1 MILPVK
7 NEFIGQHLLDEFESS
22 PIDHIF
28 TEFTYTPN
36 FNSDELLLDFQLSR
50 TSTFSDFSNH
60 SADYHLNGDITEQFA
75 GGREDRRYRGVRQRP
90 WGKFAAEIRDPN
102 RRGSRVWLGTFDTAI
117 EVAEAYDK
125 AAFAM
130 RGSKAILNFPL
141 EVASLKKRDN
151 GGQKRNIEHEVEM
164 ERNRIMEETTTDG
177 AVTPSSTWISFY
189 NYTRLSPPT
198 KFKPKFPRNNKK
210 RPFGNSLHSLIRL
223 EE

>member
-1 MILPVK
+1 MATPDEVAAL
-7 NEFIGQHLLDEFESS
+7 EFIRQHLLDEFESS

-28 TEFTYTPN
+28 TDFTYTPN
-36 FNSDELLLDFQLSR
+36 FNSDELCSLSSSHGDSSCSS

-60 SADYHLNGDITEQFA
+60 SADYHLNGAISFSEIEVTKHEVTDPVSTKPAEQFA

-117 EVAEAYDK
+117 EAAEAYDK

-151 GGQKRNIEHEVEM
+151 GGQKRNIEHEVEV
-164 ERNRIMEETTTDG
+164 ERNRIMKETTTDG

-189 NYTRLSPPT
+189 N
-198 KFKPKFPRNNKK
+198 
-210 RPFGNSLHSLIRL
+210 
-223 EE
+223 